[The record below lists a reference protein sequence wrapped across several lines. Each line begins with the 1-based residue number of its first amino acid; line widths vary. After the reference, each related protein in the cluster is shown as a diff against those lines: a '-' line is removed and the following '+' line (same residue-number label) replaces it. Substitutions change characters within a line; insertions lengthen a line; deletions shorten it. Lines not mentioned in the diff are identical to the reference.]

1 MLLQVVLLN
10 GYQTAGCGDAL
21 FPTAGDD
28 DCLNNVQSKRR
39 STPYLA
45 LQGLCSGI
53 TSVVMAV

>member
-1 MLLQVVLLN
+1 MLLQVILLN
-10 GYQTAGCGDAL
+10 GYQTAGCGDVL

-45 LQGLCSGI
+45 LQGLRSGRSI
-53 TSVVMAV
+53 VL